1 MLSGSFRMRTTEY
14 VMKKFSSFHHTFAL
28 VCGLAAA
35 AFSMSSC
42 SSTLSPAKMADRLG
56 SAEYTQVYSF
66 NDQLAPKAREFFAC
80 GPLPERAHRALLQW
94 LKESEVRDYT
104 YARPQYY
111 VELTTMNRHCRPIS
125 TVWALCT
132 DERGNLT
139 GVLAPRSKDPRT
151 LPTVGNYKLYVCN
164 SENKAALNEAI
175 MTSLAPYDEFRAS
188 NRTAKGLRT
197 ISKPLPAAQIKL
209 IEEQRK
215 AALAKAQ
222 EARLAAEAARNGAAP
237 TSGTENAAEEEA
249 SGSEDDATTSE
260 GEDETSTED
269 AGTSDESGSA
279 EESDSSF

>member
-1 MLSGSFRMRTTEY
+1 
-14 VMKKFSSFHHTFAL
+14 MKKFSSFHHTFAL

-42 SSTLSPAKMADRLG
+42 SSTLSPARMADRLAT
-56 SAEYTQVYSF
+56 AEYTQVYSF
-66 NDQLAPKAREFFAC
+66 NDQLAPKAREFSAC
-80 GPLPERAHRALLQW
+80 GALPERAHRALLQW

-111 VELTTMNRHCRPIS
+111 IELTTMNRHCRPIS

-151 LPTVGNYKLYVCN
+151 LPTVGNYKLYVCS

-175 MTSLAPYDEFRAS
+175 MTALAPCDEFRAGY
-188 NRTAKGLRT
+188 RTAKGLRT

-209 IEEQRK
+209 LEEQRK
-215 AALAKAQ
+215 AALAKVQ

-237 TSGTENAAEEEA
+237 AAEPGNTSEEETTGTDETGTDETDAATEEGSDDAASESGDA
-249 SGSEDDATTSE
+249 SG
-260 GEDETSTED
+260 
-269 AGTSDESGSA
+269 AGD
-279 EESDSSF
+279 SDSVF